1 MLDYDI
7 WFDAALFAFHCGANI
22 QCKHEKDKYF
32 AKVHLSNYMVGQ
44 FLTQVAPF
52 NGFDSLYPSAR
63 IKPAWLLQEKHL
75 HILLVSMIP
84 IKMHV
89 QLYLVYITNL
99 HSLCRGLIET

>member
-1 MLDYDI
+1 
-7 WFDAALFAFHCGANI
+7 
-22 QCKHEKDKYF
+22 
-32 AKVHLSNYMVGQ
+32 MVGQ
-44 FLTQVAPF
+44 FLTQVGPF

-99 HSLCRGLIET
+99 HSLRRGLW